1 MKIKIVPVLLIL
13 IAVLLAGI
21 LFMSLRSGGL
31 FGGSQATISG
41 KFDINGT
48 IPDGSTITLTEQE
61 VGSAKSTVFASGVP
75 VADEEE
81 WSFNNA
87 VKNKTY
93 QIQAQVVLNGK
104 TVTES
109 SPIEVTA
116 PGDDEILTLNIESDG
131 KRSAVISGSIVVNGY
146 IPNGS
151 TITIKGR
158 RLGVTEFTTVASGLV
173 GQARQFMSYT
183 TAVAGTTYEVEGVL
197 LNASG
202 QQIGASSLL
211 SVTAPAIDET
221 LTINS
226 SAQSPTVVVATP
238 TAAPASATSAPT
250 ATPAPAPASSVVS
263 GGINFN
269 GAAPSNSR
277 IVVFQKPLN
286 GASYQVAVDNIAPID
301 GTSWQ
306 WNGAQPSTWYTMIA
320 ILKQRNAN
328 GTDTD
333 IATSAPVTI
342 AAPATNV
349 IFTINSG
356 VSLQGPGGPITV
368 TCQSYNGGPN
378 QNNWNVTVNFGT
390 VSGAQSY
397 WLQIGSTNGGN
408 NLVNTTQNTQVGSN
422 QTIGTTFN
430 NNTTYYARYAYANIP
445 NAGTGNSQ
453 YSGFSSTTP
462 LQCSH

>member
-1 MKIKIVPVLLIL
+1 M
-13 IAVLLAGI
+13 AVK
-21 LFMSLRSGGL
+21 SGGL
-31 FGGSQATISG
+31 FSSNSATISG
-41 KFDINGT
+41 KFDINGV
-48 IPDGSTITLTEQE
+48 IPDGSTITLTERE
-61 VGSAKSTVFASGVP
+61 LSAPKAKVFASGVP

-87 VKNKTY
+87 TKNKTY
-93 QIQAQVVLNGK
+93 EIQAQVVVNGAV
-104 TVTES
+104 VTTS
-109 SPIEVTA
+109 SPVEITA
-116 PGDDEILTLNIESDG
+116 PASDETLTLNIQSDE
-131 KRSAVISGSIVVNGY
+131 KKTAVISGSIVVNGY
-146 IPNGS
+146 IPKGS

-158 RLGVTEFTTVASGLV
+158 KLGVNEFTTVASNLN

-197 LNASG
+197 VSPSG
-202 QQIGASSLL
+202 QEIGASSLL

-226 SAQSPTVVVATP
+226 SAQSPTIVANTP
-238 TAAPASATSAPT
+238 TSVPTTASAPSSTPVPAAPSA
-250 ATPAPAPASSVVS
+250 VVS

-286 GASYQVAVDNIAPID
+286 GSSYQVAVDNISPID
-301 GTSWQ
+301 GTAWQ
-306 WNGAQPSTWYTMIA
+306 WNGAQASTWYTMIA

-368 TCQSYNGGPN
+368 TCQTYNGGPN

-408 NLVNTTQNTQVGSN
+408 NLTNTTQNVQAGSN
-422 QTIGTTFN
+422 QTIGVTFN

-445 NAGTGNSQ
+445 NAGVSNSQ
-453 YSGFSSTTP
+453 YSAFSSTTP